1 MGLMRPKT
9 ADLDIVERSFYND
22 LSHPNNGKSFMSLI
36 HISNLSK
43 HFQVLNRREGLSG
56 AFRDLFSGDYRNV
69 KAVDGISLDIEAGE
83 IVGYIGPN
91 GAGKSTTIKMMTGI
105 LKPSGGTIEI
115 NGIAPYDNR
124 IRQAQIMGV
133 VFGQRTQLWWDLPVI
148 ESFKILKEIYK
159 VDQKTFDDHMGL
171 FNELVDLKK
180 LYSQQVRT
188 LSLGQRMLCD
198 ITASFLHNPQVVF
211 LDEPTIGLDISV
223 KAKMRSV
230 IKELNSTRNTTIILT
245 THDLGDVEALC
256 QRIII
261 IDKGLILFDGDIKK
275 VNSLFGAYRTL
286 KLQIDGYNESTP
298 QLLSDKFTE
307 RFGAG
312 HGITIANPEEFWTD
326 VTIDQARTPLA
337 DVLNFVMTSFTVS
350 DVRIVEIS
358 MENVVQQV
366 YDGALR

>member
-1 MGLMRPKT
+1 
-9 ADLDIVERSFYND
+9 
-22 LSHPNNGKSFMSLI
+22 MSLI
-36 HISNLSK
+36 HLQDLNK
-43 HFQVLNRREGLSG
+43 HFKILNRREGLGG
-56 AFRDLFSGDYRNV
+56 AFRDLFSGNYRTV
-69 KAVDGISLDIEAGE
+69 RAVDGISYDIDTGE

-105 LKPSGGTIEI
+105 LKPTGGVIQV
-115 NGIAPYDNR
+115 NGLAPYDNR

-159 VDQKTFDDHMGL
+159 VDQKAFDAHLGL
-171 FNELVDLKK
+171 FNELVGLKA

-198 ITASFLHNPQVVF
+198 ITASFLHSPQVVF
-211 LDEPTIGLDISV
+211 LDEPTIGLDISI

-230 IKELNSTRNTTIILT
+230 ILELNRTRRTTILLT

-256 QRIII
+256 KRLII
-261 IDKGLILFDGDIKK
+261 IDKGKILYDGDIHR
-275 VNSLFGAYRTL
+275 VTALFGAFRTL
-286 KLQIDGYNESTP
+286 KLQVDNFDSTTLAALR
-298 QLLSDKFTE
+298 QRLGE

-312 HGITIANPEEFWTD
+312 SGIVVAETEEFWTD

-337 DVLNFVMTSFTVS
+337 DVLTFVIAGFPVC

-358 MENVVQQV
+358 MENVVQKV
-366 YDGALR
+366 YAGALQ

>member
-1 MGLMRPKT
+1 
-9 ADLDIVERSFYND
+9 
-22 LSHPNNGKSFMSLI
+22 MSLI
-36 HISNLSK
+36 HIKGLSK
-43 HFQVLNRREGLSG
+43 HFKILNRREGLGG
-56 AFRDLFSGDYRNV
+56 AFRDLFSGSYRTV
-69 KAVDGISLDIEAGE
+69 EAVADISFDIEAGE

-105 LKPSGGTIEI
+105 LKPTGGVIQV
-115 NGIAPYDNR
+115 NGLAPYENR

-159 VDQKTFDDHMGL
+159 VDQTTFDKHMGL
-171 FNELVDLKK
+171 FNELVGLNA

-198 ITASFLHNPQVVF
+198 IAASFLHNPQVVF

-223 KAKMRSV
+223 KAKIRSL
-230 IKELNSTRNTTIILT
+230 IKTLNSERNTTIILT

-261 IDKGLILFDGDIKK
+261 IDKGRILYDGDIKR
-275 VNSLFGAYRTL
+275 VNALFGAYRTL
-286 KLQIDGYNESTP
+286 KLQIDN
-298 QLLSDKFTE
+298 FTE
-307 RFGAG
+307 ATLQTLKDKLTECFGAG
-312 HGITIANPEEFWTD
+312 HGITVAETEEFWTD
-326 VTIDQARTPLA
+326 VTIDQARTPLS
-337 DVLNFVMTSFTVS
+337 DVLSFVMKNFQVI

-358 MENVVQQV
+358 MENVVRKV
-366 YDGALR
+366 YDGALG

>member
-1 MGLMRPKT
+1 
-9 ADLDIVERSFYND
+9 
-22 LSHPNNGKSFMSLI
+22 MSLI
-36 HISNLSK
+36 HIQDLTK
-43 HFQVLNRREGLSG
+43 HFKILNRREGLGG
-56 AFRDLFSGDYRNV
+56 AFRDLFSGNYRTV
-69 KAVDGISLDIEAGE
+69 EAVAGVSFDIEAGE

-105 LKPSGGTIEI
+105 LKPTGGTLRV
-115 NGIAPYDNR
+115 NGLVPYDNR
-124 IRQAQIMGV
+124 IHQAQIMGV

-159 VDQKTFDDHMGL
+159 VDQKMFDRHMEMFNDLVGL
-171 FNELVDLKK
+171 KA

-223 KAKMRSV
+223 KAKIRSV
-230 IKELNSTRNTTIILT
+230 IKELNREHNTTIILT

-261 IDKGLILFDGDIKK
+261 IDKGKILYDGDIKR
-275 VNSLFGAYRTL
+275 VNALFGAYRTL
-286 KLQIDGYNESTP
+286 KLQIDNFTAATIPTLTEK
-298 QLLSDKFTE
+298 LSEKFGTE
-307 RFGAG
+307 
-312 HGITIANPEEFWTD
+312 HGITIAETEEFWTD
-326 VTIDQARTPLA
+326 VTIDQARTPLSE
-337 DVLNFVMTSFTVS
+337 VLNFVMSSFSVE

-358 MENVVQQV
+358 MENVVRKI
-366 YDGALR
+366 YDGALQ

>member
-1 MGLMRPKT
+1 
-9 ADLDIVERSFYND
+9 
-22 LSHPNNGKSFMSLI
+22 MSLI
-36 HISNLSK
+36 HLQDLNK
-43 HFQVLNRREGLSG
+43 HFKILNRREGLGG
-56 AFRDLFSGDYRNV
+56 AFRDLFSGNYRTV
-69 KAVDGISLDIEAGE
+69 RAVDGISYDIDAGE

-105 LKPSGGTIEI
+105 LKPTGGVIQV
-115 NGIAPYDNR
+115 NGLSPYDNR

-159 VDQKTFDDHMGL
+159 VDQKAFDAHLGL
-171 FNELVDLKK
+171 FNELVGLKA

-198 ITASFLHNPQVVF
+198 ITASFLHSPQVVF
-211 LDEPTIGLDISV
+211 LDEPTIGLDISI

-230 IKELNSTRNTTIILT
+230 ILELNRTRRTTILLT

-256 QRIII
+256 KRLII
-261 IDKGLILFDGDIKK
+261 IDKGKILYDGDIHR
-275 VNSLFGAYRTL
+275 VTVLFGAFRTL
-286 KLQIDGYNESTP
+286 KLQVDNFDSTTLAALR
-298 QLLSDKFTE
+298 QRLGE
-307 RFGAG
+307 RFGADS
-312 HGITIANPEEFWTD
+312 GIVVAETEEFWTD

-337 DVLNFVMTSFTVS
+337 DVLTFVIASFPVC

-358 MENVVQQV
+358 MENVVQKV
-366 YDGALR
+366 YAGALQ

>member
-1 MGLMRPKT
+1 
-9 ADLDIVERSFYND
+9 
-22 LSHPNNGKSFMSLI
+22 MSLI
-36 HISNLSK
+36 HIQNLTK
-43 HFQVLNRREGLSG
+43 HFKILNRREGLSG
-56 AFRDLFSGDYRNV
+56 AFKDLFSGDFRTV
-69 KAVDGISLDIEAGE
+69 KAVDGISFDINAGE

-105 LKPSGGTIEI
+105 LKPTDGAILI
-115 NGIAPYDNR
+115 NNHVPYTNR
-124 IRQAQIMGV
+124 IKQAQIMGV

-159 VDQKTFDDHMGL
+159 VDQKTFDQHMGM
-171 FNELVDLKK
+171 FNELVGLKA
-180 LYSQQVRT
+180 LYSQQART

-223 KAKMRSV
+223 KAKIRSV
-230 IKELNSTRNTTIILT
+230 IKELNRERNTTIILT

-261 IDKGLILFDGDIKK
+261 IDKGKILYDGDIKK
-275 VNSLFGAYRTL
+275 VNALFGAYRTIKVQINDFNEKTIDSL
-286 KLQIDGYNESTP
+286 KSKL
-298 QLLSDKFTE
+298 TE
-307 RFGAG
+307 HFGKD
-312 HGITIANPEEFWTD
+312 HGIIIAETEEFWTD
-326 VTIDQARTPLA
+326 VTIDQARTPLS
-337 DVLNFVMTSFTVS
+337 DVLGFVMSSFTVS

-366 YDGALR
+366 YDGALG